1 MNSYRRLQ
9 ALGIAAALAVTAA
22 GCSNAS
28 DSAAG
33 GTGGTSASGAFEV
46 STKSCPPDATTA
58 LGDGDPIKIGTVWP
72 LSGPYAALGEP
83 IVAGMKTAFASV
95 NADGGIDGHQVELD
109 AEDDGYDPSKTLPV
123 VTKMIQ
129 QDKVFATVAQAGTPN
144 VAAVQPLYEQTC
156 TPQLFVGTG
165 APQYGDPANH
175 PWTISGAMAYNTEAQ
190 AWADYL
196 MEAKPGAKVAYLAI
210 DTDGGKAYSDGFE
223 AAAKEDGLTV
233 VASEK
238 VAPDAATVENQV
250 TNLLAAKPD
259 VVILMSVG
267 ASCAKAMGAMA
278 AGGFK
283 GTTIAAYTCAAA
295 AIFPVLGPAAQGAL
309 AVAENKQIT
318 DDSDPDIQK
327 FKDDIAKYGEGAK
340 ATDDALSGYRY
351 AMIFVE
357 AAKAAAKLD
366 GGLTRANLMDAAWNL
381 DTRWFASVGGAA
393 RTDGTKDAYAQETGQ
408 MVSWDAAKQE
418 LVPVGDPI
426 DREGKTG
433 AYSG

>member
-1 MNSYRRLQ
+1 MKSNSRLSVLV
-9 ALGIAAALAVTAA
+9 AVVAVAATAAA
-22 GCSNAS
+22 CSNA
-28 DSAAG
+28 DAG
-33 GTGGTSASGAFEV
+33 SKSTGGSDASGAFEV
-46 STKSCPPDATTA
+46 STSSCPPEATQA
-58 LGDGDPIKIGTVWP
+58 LGDGEPLKVGTVWP

-83 IVAGMKTAFASV
+83 IVAGMKTALASV
-95 NADGGIDGHQVELD
+95 NADGGIDGHQVELE

-144 VAAVQPLYEQTC
+144 VAAVQPLYEQSC

-175 PWTISGAMAYNTEAQ
+175 PWTISGAMAYNTEAD

-196 MEAKPGAKVAYLAI
+196 KQEKPGAKVAYLAI

-259 VVILMSVG
+259 VIILMSVG

-295 AIFPVLGPAAQGAL
+295 AIFPVLGQAAQGAL
-309 AVAENKQIT
+309 AVAVNKNVT
-318 DDSDPDIQK
+318 DASDADIQK
-327 FKDDIAKYGEGAK
+327 FRDDIAKYGEG
-340 ATDDALSGYRY
+340 TEPSDDALSGYRY
-351 AMIFVE
+351 AMVFVE
-357 AAKAAAKLD
+357 AAKAAAELD

-381 DTRWFASVGGAA
+381 DSQWFASVGGAA
-393 RTDGTKDAYAQETGQ
+393 RTDGTKDAYALETGQ
-408 MVSWDAAKQE
+408 MVSWDAAKKE
-418 LVPVGDPI
+418 LVPVGEPI
-426 DREGKTG
+426 DREGKT
-433 AYSG
+433 AAFSG